1 MTITEV
7 SEKYGISVDTLR
19 YYEKAGIIPR
29 VTRNKSGIRNYQEE
43 DLQWV
48 QLAIWMRRAGLP
60 IDALAKY
67 VKLSLAGEDTLPQR
81 IELLKKQR
89 IDLQGQLQEIAEA
102 MRILE
107 HKIRKYEDQL
117 KNNT

>member
-67 VKLSLAGEDTLPQR
+67 VKLNLAGEKTLPQR
-81 IELLKKQR
+81 DRTAENTAPGAGKTTAGNRKKR
-89 IDLQGQLQEIAEA
+89 
-102 MRILE
+102 
-107 HKIRKYEDQL
+107 
-117 KNNT
+117 

>member
-67 VKLSLAGEDTLPQR
+67 VKLNLAGEDTLPQR
-81 IELLKKQR
+81 VELLKTQR
-89 IDLQGQLQEIAEA
+89 LDLERQRQEIEEA
-102 MRILE
+102 MTILD
-107 HKIRKYEDQL
+107 HKIQKYEERL